1 MLRSE
6 PGLQWLLEL
15 KPRVKAVSLDA
26 WARSKKPRS
35 WVVSHP
41 NLAFAPIGVFS
52 VIYLLWINQAAAA
65 ATLAGAWFA
74 LARHFSQTEA
84 DRRRRIT
91 ESYSKA
97 VSQLAS
103 DKIEE
108 RLGGIYT
115 LESISKESPDD
126 YWTVME
132 TLTAF
137 VRERSQRNERE
148 RTSVGL
154 EERVAKRAY
163 FLWLEADRP
172 DGKHEEHWAEALK
185 REKLGEPPATDIN
198 AVLTVIKR
206 RDERNRERE
215 KAEDWH
221 LDLSGAVLRRAILIA
236 AHLEGADLREAHL
249 EGANLTGMHLEKAD
263 LKGAHL
269 QGAEL
274 YDAHLQGAQLWNTH
288 FQGARLWWAHLQGA
302 ELYDAHLQGA
312 EFVCTHLQKVVL
324 LGAHLHGAV
333 FPFGALG
340 GHGSPINRSQW
351 RGFWAARRRCPSP
364 GGCWPNR
371 GRFCQSLRRL
381 RNPSSPWDRPA
392 GPLAGRGGLVCR
404 RKLEMSLCVCKV
416 ETTPPSR
423 GQIFCETAC
432 Q

>member
-1 MLRSE
+1 M
-6 PGLQWLLEL
+6 
-15 KPRVKAVSLDA
+15 
-26 WARSKKPRS
+26 
-35 WVVSHP
+35 
-41 NLAFAPIGVFS
+41 FS
-52 VIYLLWINQAAAA
+52 ALFTCSGSTRQRPLP
-65 ATLAGAWFA
+65 TLAGAWFA

-249 EGANLTGMHLEKAD
+249 RRGQPHGHASRKGRPKGRASPRGRALRRASPRGPTLEHAFPRGPALVGASPRGRAIRRASPRGGVRVHAPSKRSSSWARISTGPYFRSVD
-263 LKGAHL
+263 LG
-269 QGAEL
+269 
-274 YDAHLQGAQLWNTH
+274 
-288 FQGARLWWAHLQGA
+288 GARISNQSISVARI
-302 ELYDAHLQGA
+302 
-312 EFVCTHLQKVVL
+312 
-324 LGAHLHGAV
+324 LGCSKEM
-333 FPFGALG
+333 PF
-340 GHGSPINRSQW
+340 
-351 RGFWAARRRCPSP
+351 
-364 GGCWPNR
+364 
-371 GRFCQSLRRL
+371 
-381 RNPSSPWDRPA
+381 
-392 GPLAGRGGLVCR
+392 AGRL
-404 RKLEMSLCVCKV
+404 LA
-416 ETTPPSR
+416 
-423 GQIFCETAC
+423 Q
-432 Q
+432 